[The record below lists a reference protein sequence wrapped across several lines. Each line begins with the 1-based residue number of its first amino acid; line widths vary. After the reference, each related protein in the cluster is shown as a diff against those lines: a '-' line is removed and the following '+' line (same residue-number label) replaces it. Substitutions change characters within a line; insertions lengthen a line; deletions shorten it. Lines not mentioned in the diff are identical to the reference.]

1 MLPDRV
7 RWRLRPNRSAGDGLG
22 AVGDS
27 ILFKP
32 DFSRAPCAER
42 LRASFRPRTRGL
54 CFFAFSRKHK
64 RTMQVRSASDHPIIP
79 STSGERASLAQCAPQ
94 HLASLRERYASSVR
108 LPLHTIQFTASQLS
122 MSEASVACALENLR
136 ANVPAFRSTRQRP
149 SFQERLQSQCQKS

>member
-7 RWRLRPNRSAGDGLG
+7 RWRLRPKRSARSDA

-32 DFSRAPCAER
+32 DLSLAHIAER

-54 CFFAFSRKHK
+54 RFFASSREQM
-64 RTMQVRSASDHPIIP
+64 RASQVRSASDHQTIP

-94 HLASLRERYASSVR
+94 HLARLRERHATVVR
-108 LPLHTIQFTASQLS
+108 PPLHTIQFTASQLS
-122 MSEASVACALENLR
+122 LSEASVACALESLR
-136 ANVPAFRSTRQRP
+136 ATVPAFRSTRQRP
-149 SFQERLQSQCQKS
+149 SSQERLQSQCQKS